1 MLFRSLAALE
11 TENRALTDAATRRDA
26 APEMSQQIVLDV
38 PQSLRSAIT
47 SEVSINVTVGID
59 RNGRVAKAEVA
70 SIKGEGASA
79 LTGEALKAAR
89 RFRFRLIGTEVVR
102 SYGVEITGQYTD
114 VVQPPCYR
122 AMVER
127 HYGDSVDRREPLL
140 HRMRFVEHPGKVHE
154 LTRLTLP
161 LSEDGSR
168 VNMLM
173 LASVAEP
180 ELAHFRERRRAA
192 RAASLAGG

>member
-1 MLFRSLAALE
+1 MRSVSAQPTMDDEAMDEEIPVAALDHPQLLGLLRHWE
-11 TENRALTDAATRRDA
+11 AKRGPRALPARADFR
-26 APEMSQQIVLDV
+26 PEEMLPFLSRIVLVDV
-38 PQSLRSAIT
+38 
-47 SEVSINVTVGID
+47 E
-59 RNGRVAKAEVA
+59 
-70 SIKGEGASA
+70 
-79 LTGEALKAAR
+79 EAPR

-161 LSEDGSR
+161 LSEDGSW